1 MKTLSH
7 VSKLAWVAVFALVLV
22 ACGPSKEEIQKKQI
36 DQLTAEMKQI
46 DDAKSKLEVRMDSL
60 AKDKESV
67 VAELS
72 KSKASVTDM
81 VAKLRAANAGI
92 IQAKKE
98 NAELLKQVDMWRNK
112 ADSLAKVNAALQQQV
127 AELTKRA
134 QEAEAK
140 VAAAEQRAADA
151 EAKVREYE
159 ALISNSYFVSKL
171 DIQGV
176 RGNEKD
182 KKEQIRTNAQQL
194 IFNIA
199 LSRPKGGKPA
209 AETKLRML
217 INYPDN
223 SLFFDEEVVV
233 KNDNGSYTLDVKG
246 RKMDLRKGRY
256 DVKMF
261 DMGDKT
267 EKFEGFFIVTS

>member
-7 VSKLAWVAVFALVLV
+7 VSKLVWFALIAVAMV

-36 DQLTAEMKQI
+36 DELTAEMKQI
-46 DDAKSKLEVRMDSL
+46 DDAKAKLEGRMDSL
-60 AKDKESV
+60 AKDKEAL
-67 VAELS
+67 VADLS
-72 KSKASVTDM
+72 KSKASVADM
-81 VAKLRAANAGI
+81 VTRLRAANAGI

-98 NAELLKQVDMWRNK
+98 NADLLKQVDMWRNK

-127 AELTKRA
+127 ADLTKRA

-159 ALISNSYFVSKL
+159 AMMANTYFVSKL
-171 DIQGV
+171 DIVGV

-194 IFNIA
+194 VFNITLA
-199 LSRPKGGKPA
+199 RPKGGKAA
-209 AETKLRML
+209 AETKLQL
-217 INYPDN
+217 SIKYPDN
-223 SLFFDEEVVV
+223 STFLDEQITV
-233 KNDNGSYTLDVKG
+233 KNDNDTYTLDVKG

-256 DVKMF
+256 DVTMKDSGDNTTKF
-261 DMGDKT
+261 D
-267 EKFEGFFIVTS
+267 GFFIVTR